1 MNSRI
6 TPAVGPYCPPA
17 GGGSGNRSSAAT
29 MYSLSPASVATCL
42 VRPLLCG
49 PHIWRILMYRMM
61 LSMLTI
67 TITAMTTL
75 KKPANVTRHY
85 QPSTTVSG
93 AAICSSGLPSA
104 SMPNTIST
112 SPPMI
117 MMPPPTTYPMASP
130 VRLAPLPISTP

>member
-1 MNSRI
+1 
-6 TPAVGPYCPPA
+6 
-17 GGGSGNRSSAAT
+17 

-61 LSMLTI
+61 PSMLMI
-67 TITAMTTL
+67 TITLMTTL
-75 KKPANVTRHY
+75 KAHERRYVPFHHAPPLTMLPGRAPPRHPPFSQPRLV
-85 QPSTTVSG
+85 QPSITVSG